1 MESKK
6 IIFFD
11 LQTSPM
17 MHSIC
22 NSTVALKASFHVV
35 NFTIW
40 EGGQLYGIILSL
52 LQTFSIAINKT
63 TLEVLQLLPKKE
75 KP

>member
-1 MESKK
+1 MESKMST
-6 IIFFD
+6 FFD
-11 LQTSPM
+11 LQTSKM
-17 MHSIC
+17 MHSTC
-22 NSTVALKASFHVV
+22 NSKVTLKASFHVV

-40 EGGQLYGIILSL
+40 EEGQLYGIISNL

-63 TLEVLQLLPKKE
+63 TLEVLQLLLKKE